1 MLCLFLDGDLV
12 TVFDSQ
18 DLSFALQTSRVLK
31 LQIFMNNLS
40 YQERL
45 KSKLNA
51 DELKKQLREIRDAV
65 TWLLDTVEITNEGN
79 SNNMSNPTRNK
90 KQYQLFKQCIYFQY
104 ILLEQEPV
112 NIASPEIPTDNG
124 VTKEFDP
131 LRNTKE
137 ERSKTPQTSQQVKCK
152 YRGKYNHIYLILF

>member
-51 DELKKQLREIRDAV
+51 EELKKQLREIRDAV
-65 TWLLDTVEITNEGN
+65 TWLLDTVEFTNDGN

-90 KQYQLFKQCIYFQY
+90 N
-104 ILLEQEPV
+104 
-112 NIASPEIPTDNG
+112 NINCLNYVFI
-124 VTKEFDP
+124 
-131 LRNTKE
+131 
-137 ERSKTPQTSQQVKCK
+137 
-152 YRGKYNHIYLILF
+152 

>member
-1 MLCLFLDGDLV
+1 MNGNYNILYLFLDGDLV

-31 LQIFMNNLS
+31 LQVFMNNLN

-65 TWLLDTVEITNEGN
+65 TWLLDTIEVTNEGN
-79 SNNMSNPTRNK
+79 NNMSNPIRNNN
-90 KQYQLFKQCIYFQY
+90 Q
-104 ILLEQEPV
+104 
-112 NIASPEIPTDNG
+112 
-124 VTKEFDP
+124 
-131 LRNTKE
+131 
-137 ERSKTPQTSQQVKCK
+137 
-152 YRGKYNHIYLILF
+152 H